1 MKKTTKTLVALMLV
15 VAMILS
21 FAPIT
26 SNAATT
32 HFSVSSASAEIGQKA
47 TIELKTKEA
56 VSLDNISIE
65 IEYDASKV
73 SITKADLVMTNEF
86 KAFFNDTDPDLES
99 PDMRGSNVHTE
110 DGKEVGKATAYA
122 VKGLD
127 PVKVPAGTTIL
138 TLTYTVLDAGAGNN
152 NIKFD
157 IDSGD
162 SANGVDYKGVLNS
175 TITGT
180 LPPVAVS
187 GVTLDKTSGTLN
199 EGETVTLTATVE
211 PADATDKTVTWA
223 SSNNAVATVENG
235 VVKAVAPGTA
245 VITATAGNQSAS
257 YSLEVKAPLKGITLN
272 HSEMTVIKGQSAPL
286 TVSYNPTYTT
296 DAKDVT
302 WTSSNE
308 DVATVENGVV
318 RGVSKGTATITA
330 KVGGFTA
337 ECTVTINEI
346 PLKEIAIDT
355 TDFEM
360 EVEST
365 KQLGVVYNPN
375 DTTDDKKVVWSSDNE
390 DVVTVDENGVV
401 TAVAVGEAT
410 ITADVNGKTAT
421 VKITVNEKK
430 IDEPTE
436 DDKKDDNTE
445 VDVPTDEVGKVEEN
459 KPELPKTGDIAIGV
473 VVALMLVSAAGIVFI
488 TKKNRK

>member
-26 SNAATT
+26 SNAATNS
-32 HFSVSSASAEIGQKA
+32 FSVTNASAEIGQKA
-47 TIELKTKEA
+47 KITLATKED
-56 VSLDNISIE
+56 VSLDDINVE
-65 IEYDASKV
+65 IKYDANKL
-73 SITKADLVMTNEF
+73 SITDEDLFITDEIMNL
-86 KAFFNDTDPDLES
+86 FNDNRAG
-99 PDMRGSNVHTE
+99 DMAMGGTQE
-110 DGKEVGKATAYA
+110 GLTTFAAAKGKTTV
-122 VKGLD
+122 VI
-127 PVKVPAGTTIL
+127 PAGTPIL
-138 TLTYTVLDAGAGNN
+138 VLSYTVLEAGNIAL
-152 NIKFD
+152 NINVDAEDSELSKNYLED
-157 IDSGD
+157 IV
-162 SANGVDYKGVLNS
+162 A

-199 EGETVTLTATVE
+199 EGETVTLTATVMPE
-211 PADATDKTVTWA
+211 DATDKTVTWA
-223 SSNNAVATVENG
+223 SSNSNVATVANG
-235 VVKAVAPGTA
+235 VVTAVAPGTA

-286 TVSYNPTYTT
+286 TVTYNPTYTT

-302 WTSSNE
+302 WTSS
-308 DVATVENGVV
+308 DATVATVENGVV
-318 RGVSKGTATITA
+318 RGVKAGTATITA
-330 KVGGFTA
+330 KVGAYTA
-337 ECTVTINEI
+337 TCEVTINEI

-355 TDFEM
+355 ADFEM

-365 KQLGVVYNPN
+365 KQLGVIYNPN

-390 DVVTVDENGVV
+390 EVVTVDENGVV
-401 TAVAVGEAT
+401 TAVAAGEAT

-421 VKITVNEKK
+421 VKVTVTEKK
-430 IDEPTE
+430 VNEPTE

-445 VDVPTDEVGKVEEN
+445 VKVPSDETGKVEEN

-473 VVALMLVSAAGIVFI
+473 VVALMLISAAGIVFI

>member
-26 SNAATT
+26 SNAATNS
-32 HFSVSSASAEIGQKA
+32 FSVSNASAEIGQKA
-47 TIELKTKEA
+47 TIELKTKED
-56 VSLDNISIE
+56 VSFDDISVEITYDTSRISIAQE
-65 IEYDASKV
+65 DIVISDA
-73 SITKADLVMTNEF
+73 IKALFGEDN
-86 KAFFNDTDPDLES
+86 
-99 PDMRGSNVHTE
+99 RGTGLHQ
-110 DGKEVGKATAYA
+110 DGKVTFGAY
-122 VKGLD
+122 KLS
-127 PVKVPAGTTIL
+127 PVSVPAGTTIL
-138 TLTYTVLDAGAGNN
+138 TLTYTVSETGVGATAININVDAEDSELSKNYLE
-152 NIKFD
+152 D
-157 IDSGD
+157 I
-162 SANGVDYKGVLNS
+162 VS

-257 YSLEVKAPLKGITLN
+257 YSLEVKAPLKGIALN
-272 HSEMTVIKGQSAPL
+272 HTEMTVIKGQSAPL

-401 TAVAVGEAT
+401 TAVAVGEAN

-421 VKITVNEKK
+421 VKVTVNEKK

>member
-26 SNAATT
+26 SNAATNS
-32 HFSVSSASAEIGQKA
+32 FSVSNASAEIGQKA
-47 TIELKTKEA
+47 TITLVAKED
-56 VSLDNISIE
+56 VSFDDISVEIAYDANKLSIE
-65 IEYDASKV
+65 DDDLF
-73 SITKADLVMTNEF
+73 ITDEIMNL
-86 KAFFNDTDPDLES
+86 FNDNRAG
-99 PDMRGSNVHTE
+99 DMVMGGTQKGLTTFS
-110 DGKEVGKATAYA
+110 A
-122 VKGLD
+122 VKG
-127 PVKVPAGTTIL
+127 KVPAVIPAGTPIVKL
-138 TLTYTVLDAGAGNN
+138 SYTVLEAGNITL
-152 NIKFD
+152 NINVDAEDSELSKNYLED
-157 IDSGD
+157 I
-162 SANGVDYKGVLNS
+162 VS

-355 TDFEM
+355 KDFEM

>member
-26 SNAATT
+26 SNAATNS
-32 HFSVSSASAEIGQKA
+32 FSVTNASAEIGQKA
-47 TIELKTKEA
+47 TIELKTKED
-56 VSLDNISIE
+56 VSLDDISVEITYDTSRISILE
-65 IEYDASKV
+65 EDIVMSDTINALFGDNSGTGLHKDGKVTFGAYKLSPV
-73 SITKADLVMTNEF
+73 SI
-86 KAFFNDTDPDLES
+86 
-99 PDMRGSNVHTE
+99 
-110 DGKEVGKATAYA
+110 
-122 VKGLD
+122 
-127 PVKVPAGTTIL
+127 PAGTTIL
-138 TLTYTVLDAGAGNN
+138 TLTYTVSEAGAGDTAI
-152 NIKFD
+152 NINVDAEDSELSKNYLED
-157 IDSGD
+157 IV
-162 SANGVDYKGVLNS
+162 A

-199 EGETVTLTATVE
+199 EGETVTLTATVMPE
-211 PADATDKTVTWA
+211 DATDKTVTWA
-223 SSNNAVATVENG
+223 SSNSNVATVANG
-235 VVKAVAPGTA
+235 VVTAVAPGTA

-286 TVSYNPTYTT
+286 TVTYNPTYTT

-302 WTSSNE
+302 WTSS
-308 DVATVENGVV
+308 DAIVATVENGVV
-318 RGVSKGTATITA
+318 RGVKAGTATITA
-330 KVGGFTA
+330 KVGAYTA
-337 ECTVTINEI
+337 TCEVTINEI

-355 TDFEM
+355 ADFEM

-365 KQLGVVYNPN
+365 KQLGVIYNPN

-390 DVVTVDENGVV
+390 EVVTVDENGVV
-401 TAVAVGEAT
+401 TAVAAGEAT

-421 VKITVNEKK
+421 VKVTVTEKK
-430 IDEPTE
+430 VNEPTE

-445 VDVPTDEVGKVEEN
+445 VKVPSDETGKVEEN

-473 VVALMLVSAAGIVFI
+473 VVALMLISAAGIVFI

>member
-26 SNAATT
+26 SNAATNS
-32 HFSVSSASAEIGQKA
+32 FSVTNASAEIGQKA
-47 TIELKTKEA
+47 TIELKTKED
-56 VSLDNISIE
+56 VSLDDISVEITYDTSRISILE
-65 IEYDASKV
+65 EDIVMSDTINALFGDNSGTGLHKDGKVTFGAYKLSPV
-73 SITKADLVMTNEF
+73 SI
-86 KAFFNDTDPDLES
+86 
-99 PDMRGSNVHTE
+99 
-110 DGKEVGKATAYA
+110 
-122 VKGLD
+122 
-127 PVKVPAGTTIL
+127 PAGTTIL
-138 TLTYTVLDAGAGNN
+138 TLTYTVSEAGAGDTAI
-152 NIKFD
+152 NINVDAEDSELSKNYLED
-157 IDSGD
+157 IV
-162 SANGVDYKGVLNS
+162 A

-199 EGETVTLTATVE
+199 EGETVTLTATVMPE
-211 PADATDKTVTWA
+211 DATDKTVTWA
-223 SSNNAVATVENG
+223 SSNSNVATVANG
-235 VVKAVAPGTA
+235 VVTAVAPGTA

-286 TVSYNPTYTT
+286 TVTYNPTYTT

-302 WTSSNE
+302 WTSS
-308 DVATVENGVV
+308 DATVATVENGVV
-318 RGVSKGTATITA
+318 RGVKAGTATITA
-330 KVGGFTA
+330 KVGAYTA
-337 ECTVTINEI
+337 TCEVTINEI

-355 TDFEM
+355 ADFEM

-365 KQLGVVYNPN
+365 KQLGVIYNPN

-390 DVVTVDENGVV
+390 EVVTVDENGVV
-401 TAVAVGEAT
+401 TAVAAGEAT

-421 VKITVNEKK
+421 VKVTVTEKK
-430 IDEPTE
+430 VNEPTE

-445 VDVPTDEVGKVEEN
+445 VKVPSDETGKVEEN

-473 VVALMLVSAAGIVFI
+473 VVALMLISAAGIVFI

>member
-26 SNAATT
+26 SNAATNS
-32 HFSVSSASAEIGQKA
+32 FSVTNASAEIGQKA
-47 TIELKTKEA
+47 TIELKTKED
-56 VSLDNISIE
+56 VSLDDISVEITYDTSRISILE
-65 IEYDASKV
+65 EDIVMSDTINALFGDNSGTRLHKDGKVTFGAYKLSPV
-73 SITKADLVMTNEF
+73 SI
-86 KAFFNDTDPDLES
+86 
-99 PDMRGSNVHTE
+99 
-110 DGKEVGKATAYA
+110 
-122 VKGLD
+122 
-127 PVKVPAGTTIL
+127 PAGTTIL
-138 TLTYTVLDAGAGNN
+138 TLTYTVSEAGAGDTAI
-152 NIKFD
+152 NINVDAEDSELSKNYLED
-157 IDSGD
+157 IV
-162 SANGVDYKGVLNS
+162 A

-199 EGETVTLTATVE
+199 EGETVTLTATVMPE
-211 PADATDKTVTWA
+211 DATDKTVTWA
-223 SSNNAVATVENG
+223 SSNSNVATVANG
-235 VVKAVAPGTA
+235 VVTAVAPGTA

-286 TVSYNPTYTT
+286 TVTYNPTYTT

-302 WTSSNE
+302 WTSS
-308 DVATVENGVV
+308 DATVATVENGVV
-318 RGVSKGTATITA
+318 RGVKAGTATITA
-330 KVGGFTA
+330 KVGAYTA
-337 ECTVTINEI
+337 TCEVTINEI

-355 TDFEM
+355 ADFEM

-365 KQLGVVYNPN
+365 KQLGVIYNPN

-390 DVVTVDENGVV
+390 EVVTVDENGVV
-401 TAVAVGEAT
+401 TAVAAGEAT

-421 VKITVNEKK
+421 VKVTVTEKK
-430 IDEPTE
+430 VNEPTE

-445 VDVPTDEVGKVEEN
+445 VKVPSDETGKVEEN

-473 VVALMLVSAAGIVFI
+473 VVALMLISAAGIVFI

>member
-26 SNAATT
+26 SNAATNS
-32 HFSVSSASAEIGQKA
+32 FSVTNASAEIGQKA
-47 TIELKTKEA
+47 TIELKTKED
-56 VSLDNISIE
+56 VSLDDISVEITYDTSRISILE
-65 IEYDASKV
+65 EDIVMSDTINALFGDNSGTGLHKDGKVTFGAYKLSPV
-73 SITKADLVMTNEF
+73 SI
-86 KAFFNDTDPDLES
+86 
-99 PDMRGSNVHTE
+99 
-110 DGKEVGKATAYA
+110 
-122 VKGLD
+122 
-127 PVKVPAGTTIL
+127 PAGTTIL
-138 TLTYTVLDAGAGNN
+138 TLTYTVSEAGAGDTAI
-152 NIKFD
+152 NINVDAEDSELSKNYLED
-157 IDSGD
+157 IV
-162 SANGVDYKGVLNS
+162 A

-199 EGETVTLTATVE
+199 EGETVTLTATVMPE
-211 PADATDKTVTWA
+211 DATDKTVTWA
-223 SSNNAVATVENG
+223 SSNSNVATVANG
-235 VVKAVAPGTA
+235 VVTAVAPGTA

-286 TVSYNPTYTT
+286 TVTYNPTYTT

-302 WTSSNE
+302 WTSS
-308 DVATVENGVV
+308 DVTVATVENGVV
-318 RGVSKGTATITA
+318 RGVKAGTATITA
-330 KVGGFTA
+330 KVGAYTA
-337 ECTVTINEI
+337 TCEVTINEI

-355 TDFEM
+355 ADFEM

-365 KQLGVVYNPN
+365 KQLGVIYNPN

-390 DVVTVDENGVV
+390 EVVTVDENGVV
-401 TAVAVGEAT
+401 TAVAAGEAT

-421 VKITVNEKK
+421 VKVTVTEKK
-430 IDEPTE
+430 VNEPTE

-445 VDVPTDEVGKVEEN
+445 VKVPSDETGKVEEN

-473 VVALMLVSAAGIVFI
+473 VVALMLISAAGIVFI

>member
-26 SNAATT
+26 SNAATNS
-32 HFSVSSASAEIGQKA
+32 FSVTNASAEIGQKA
-47 TIELKTKEA
+47 TIELKTKED
-56 VSLDNISIE
+56 VSLDDISVEITYDTSRISILE
-65 IEYDASKV
+65 EDIVMSDTINALFGDNSGTGLHKDGKVIFGAYKLSPV
-73 SITKADLVMTNEF
+73 SI
-86 KAFFNDTDPDLES
+86 
-99 PDMRGSNVHTE
+99 
-110 DGKEVGKATAYA
+110 
-122 VKGLD
+122 
-127 PVKVPAGTTIL
+127 PAGTTIL
-138 TLTYTVLDAGAGNN
+138 TLTYTVSEAGAGDTAI
-152 NIKFD
+152 NINVDAEDSELSKNYLED
-157 IDSGD
+157 IV
-162 SANGVDYKGVLNS
+162 A

-199 EGETVTLTATVE
+199 EGETVTLTATVMPE
-211 PADATDKTVTWA
+211 DATDKTVTWA
-223 SSNNAVATVENG
+223 SSNSNVATVANG
-235 VVKAVAPGTA
+235 VVTAVAPGTA

-286 TVSYNPTYTT
+286 TVTYNPTYTT

-302 WTSSNE
+302 WTSS
-308 DVATVENGVV
+308 DATVATVENGVV
-318 RGVSKGTATITA
+318 RGVKAGTATITA
-330 KVGGFTA
+330 KVGAYTA
-337 ECTVTINEI
+337 TCEVTINEI

-355 TDFEM
+355 ADFEM

-365 KQLGVVYNPN
+365 KQLGVIYNPN

-390 DVVTVDENGVV
+390 EVVTVDENGVV
-401 TAVAVGEAT
+401 TAVAAGEAT

-421 VKITVNEKK
+421 VKVTVTEKK
-430 IDEPTE
+430 VNEPTE

-445 VDVPTDEVGKVEEN
+445 VKVPSDETGKVEEN

-473 VVALMLVSAAGIVFI
+473 VVALMLISAAGIVFI

>member
-26 SNAATT
+26 SNAATNS
-32 HFSVSSASAEIGQKA
+32 FSVTNASAEIGQKA
-47 TIELKTKEA
+47 TIELKTKED
-56 VSLDNISIE
+56 VSLDDISVEITYDTSRISILE
-65 IEYDASKV
+65 EDIVMSDTINALFGDNSGTGLHKDGKVTFGAYKLSPV
-73 SITKADLVMTNEF
+73 SI
-86 KAFFNDTDPDLES
+86 
-99 PDMRGSNVHTE
+99 
-110 DGKEVGKATAYA
+110 
-122 VKGLD
+122 
-127 PVKVPAGTTIL
+127 PAGTTIL
-138 TLTYTVLDAGAGNN
+138 TLTYTVSEAGAGDTAI
-152 NIKFD
+152 NINVDAEDSELSKNYLED
-157 IDSGD
+157 IV
-162 SANGVDYKGVLNS
+162 A

-199 EGETVTLTATVE
+199 EGETVTLTATVMPE
-211 PADATDKTVTWA
+211 DATDKTVTWA
-223 SSNNAVATVENG
+223 SSNSNVATVANG
-235 VVKAVAPGTA
+235 VVTAVAPGTA

-286 TVSYNPTYTT
+286 TVTYNPTYTT

-302 WTSSNE
+302 WTSS
-308 DVATVENGVV
+308 DATVATVENCVV
-318 RGVSKGTATITA
+318 RGVKAGTATITA
-330 KVGGFTA
+330 KVGAYTA
-337 ECTVTINEI
+337 TCEVTINEI

-355 TDFEM
+355 ADFEM

-365 KQLGVVYNPN
+365 KQLGVIYNPN

-390 DVVTVDENGVV
+390 EVVTVDENGVV
-401 TAVAVGEAT
+401 TAVAAGEAT

-421 VKITVNEKK
+421 VKVTVTEKK
-430 IDEPTE
+430 VNEPTE

-445 VDVPTDEVGKVEEN
+445 VKVPSDETGKVEEN

-473 VVALMLVSAAGIVFI
+473 VVALMLISAAGIVFI

>member
-26 SNAATT
+26 SNAATNS
-32 HFSVSSASAEIGQKA
+32 FSVTNASAEIGQKA
-47 TIELKTKEA
+47 TIELKTKED
-56 VSLDNISIE
+56 VSLDDISVEITYDTSRISILE
-65 IEYDASKV
+65 EDIVMSDTINALFGDNSGTVLHKDGKVTFGAYKLSPV
-73 SITKADLVMTNEF
+73 SI
-86 KAFFNDTDPDLES
+86 
-99 PDMRGSNVHTE
+99 
-110 DGKEVGKATAYA
+110 
-122 VKGLD
+122 
-127 PVKVPAGTTIL
+127 PAGTTIL
-138 TLTYTVLDAGAGNN
+138 TLTYTVSEAGAGDTAI
-152 NIKFD
+152 NINVDAEDSELSKNYLED
-157 IDSGD
+157 IV
-162 SANGVDYKGVLNS
+162 A

-199 EGETVTLTATVE
+199 EGETVTLTATVMPE
-211 PADATDKTVTWA
+211 DATDKTVTWA
-223 SSNNAVATVENG
+223 SSNSNVATVANG
-235 VVKAVAPGTA
+235 VVTAVAPGTA

-286 TVSYNPTYTT
+286 TVTYNPTYTT

-302 WTSSNE
+302 WTSS
-308 DVATVENGVV
+308 DATVATVENGVV
-318 RGVSKGTATITA
+318 RGVKAGTATITA
-330 KVGGFTA
+330 KVGAYTA
-337 ECTVTINEI
+337 TCEVTINEI

-355 TDFEM
+355 ADFEM

-365 KQLGVVYNPN
+365 KQLGVIYNPN

-390 DVVTVDENGVV
+390 EVVTVDENGVV
-401 TAVAVGEAT
+401 TAVAAGEAT

-421 VKITVNEKK
+421 VKVTVTEKK
-430 IDEPTE
+430 VNEPTE

-445 VDVPTDEVGKVEEN
+445 VKVPSDETGKVEEN

-473 VVALMLVSAAGIVFI
+473 VVALMLISAAGIVFI

>member
-1 MKKTTKTLVALMLV
+1 MEKEGKNEKTTKTLVALMLV

-26 SNAATT
+26 SNAATNS
-32 HFSVSSASAEIGQKA
+32 FSVTNASAEIGQKA
-47 TIELKTKEA
+47 TIELKTKED
-56 VSLDNISIE
+56 VSLDDISVEITYDTSRISILE
-65 IEYDASKV
+65 EDIVMSDTINALFGDNSGTGLHKDGKVTFGAYKLSPV
-73 SITKADLVMTNEF
+73 SI
-86 KAFFNDTDPDLES
+86 
-99 PDMRGSNVHTE
+99 
-110 DGKEVGKATAYA
+110 
-122 VKGLD
+122 
-127 PVKVPAGTTIL
+127 PAGTTIL
-138 TLTYTVLDAGAGNN
+138 TLTYTVSEAGAGDTAI
-152 NIKFD
+152 NINVDAEDSELSKNYLED
-157 IDSGD
+157 IV
-162 SANGVDYKGVLNS
+162 A

-199 EGETVTLTATVE
+199 EGETVTLTATVMPE
-211 PADATDKTVTWA
+211 DATDKTVTWA
-223 SSNNAVATVENG
+223 SSNSNVATVANG
-235 VVKAVAPGTA
+235 VVTAVAPGTA

-286 TVSYNPTYTT
+286 TVTYNPTYTT

-302 WTSSNE
+302 WTSS
-308 DVATVENGVV
+308 DATVATVENGVV
-318 RGVSKGTATITA
+318 RGVKAGTATITA
-330 KVGGFTA
+330 KVGAYTA
-337 ECTVTINEI
+337 TCEVTINEI

-355 TDFEM
+355 ADFEM

-365 KQLGVVYNPN
+365 KQLGVIYNPN

-390 DVVTVDENGVV
+390 EVVTVDENGVV
-401 TAVAVGEAT
+401 TAVAAGEAT

-421 VKITVNEKK
+421 VKVTVTEKK
-430 IDEPTE
+430 VNEPTE

-445 VDVPTDEVGKVEEN
+445 VKVPSDETGKVEEN

-473 VVALMLVSAAGIVFI
+473 VVALMLISAAGIVFI